1 MLSTSLVGTSKG
13 LKSQKLDFISALPD
27 YWNDEDKT
35 NYELLVADS
44 KRYFPYM
51 DEYIIHL
58 GVMAHIN
65 KTLGKGEEANQED
78 VKELMEKYKSDS
90 IVYTT
95 PFDPDFDFKK
105 TLKEVIEAS
114 GVSDARRA
122 RTEAEATPV
131 KNSSCGGLSPAEN
144 NLLTNIREI
153 EDECINE
160 ADRECNVISEYESE
174 LL

>member
-1 MLSTSLVGTSKG
+1 MLSTSVVGTSKG

-105 TLKEVIEAS
+105 TLKEVIEA
-114 GVSDARRA
+114 
-122 RTEAEATPV
+122 EATPV

>member
-1 MLSTSLVGTSKG
+1 MISA
-13 LKSQKLDFISALPD
+13 QKLDFISALPE

-51 DEYIIHL
+51 DEYVIHL

-65 KTLGKGEEANQED
+65 KTLGKGEDANPEV
-78 VKELMEKYKSDS
+78 VKELMEKYKTDS

-105 TLKEVIEAS
+105 TLKEVIEAE
-114 GVSDARRA
+114 VI
-122 RTEAEATPV
+122 E
-131 KNSSCGGLSPAEN
+131 NSSCETRPTEN
-144 NLLTNIREI
+144 NLLTNIRE
-153 EDECINE
+153 EDECVNE
-160 ADRECNVISEYESE
+160 ANRECNVVS
-174 LL
+174 

>member
-65 KTLGKGEEANQED
+65 KILGKGEEANQED

-105 TLKEVIEAS
+105 TLKEVI
-114 GVSDARRA
+114 
-122 RTEAEATPV
+122 EAEATPV